1 MAIDKLIPQYLNSDT
16 DQKLV
21 KSVEMTDNLNVRT
34 STDEENSGGVL
45 KNVKGT
51 ILVEPKTPLQAF
63 PAGENRVIGSV
74 ANDKSKEV
82 IFFVW
87 NSNGDHGVYKL
98 ETDIDKFVRVYQ
110 DSVLNFQKYA
120 HIDCDV
126 VINEDEETIVY
137 WTDNVNP
144 PMKLN
149 VNRVINGGYP
159 AQLTNGTDYEK
170 LLCLTVAKQPPLKAP
185 TYSLINNSSLGYNN
199 IVEKLFQFA
208 YKYVY
213 EDGEHSALSPYSS
226 IAYANNMLKDYFI
239 TEEKKNFFNQ
249 IDVYVKNTTAD
260 VKEIILYAR
269 ENIGQ
274 TFYEV
279 GKIENTN
286 GTGSVTISFTN
297 NKIGKPLSK
306 EEVLKS
312 YDNVPQKARTLAIT
326 NNRLFFGNYTEGYPN
341 IDVNVELLA
350 NYTSKPDV
358 YDIDVT
364 VETPDFTLATDASVP
379 KIKLDLTNIP
389 SSIDAGSILN
399 LNFIVNMNEVHISGG
414 VFFADFIELEDGE
427 LQIVYQRKDDTT
439 NAEVKTMAVKKLKA
453 ESFLDT
459 LWTLFSAQ
467 FDSSVWTEFV
477 PALSFKSEGLYVKE
491 SIPIDNATSKSDLI
505 TLIESKLTGQTFDVF
520 LNPTDNARRLCITE
534 HQTLNAYPEKAAF
547 NGVATFKFDT
557 QSTSSNSIL
566 FGLKMQYADIEPFEF
581 FKDGSKPTE
590 IISTNRIRLEAYAQT
605 TRRVTPYMSDVD
617 IVSGATGVY
626 TSLEGSRSFKSG
638 ASHKFGIV
646 YLDDRGRASGVQ
658 EVGDVF
664 IQPLNKRNALSLP
677 NGSASV
683 IMRIN
688 HNPPVWASKWLPVYV
703 GHGSTELGFMYS
715 VNGAFVPRNNLD
727 QNTATG
733 TKNKIY
739 ISVNSLFGDN
749 GFNKSF
755 GADVEYKF
763 EKGDKLRIID
773 YGRGSKYT
781 TEFKVVG
788 FKRLNPDEETN
799 PIFDKINE
807 DAKSVTSGEFLI
819 VEDNGVY
826 PFSYSSVLNEN
837 SKWFDNC
844 IVEVYRNRK
853 QLDDESYVYYEIG
866 KTYDILSNSH
876 SSDRGVVNSVE
887 FTVTALTSAGV
898 NRINFTTTTHL
909 YSGDILTDGT
919 NYITVESVE
928 YINGLYYCYCSRTGG
943 FFAVGSTYT
952 LTLSNSDALIEI
964 TQGDVYFRP
973 RLLYVSS
980 KQIDQ
985 VSYKSAGSMP
995 AIVDWI
1001 EDYSVSDFFSSKQ
1014 TSKGK
1019 PYGYIPDSKTIRRIS
1034 SITYSDPYVID
1045 SDRLNLSTFNLS
1057 GANWKDMDIEYG
1069 QIDKIVPR
1077 GDSLTVLQNSKASAV
1092 PIGRNLVG
1100 YADGKTNL
1108 TTSTDVLGKESY
1120 YAGDFGTSGNPESVV
1135 ERFGVVYYTDLDSR
1149 KIIRLSADGITP
1161 ISDKGLSGEI
1171 QTLFE
1176 DVSNNVPIPKLV
1188 GGFDPD
1194 NDEYIITLEDLSQS
1208 FIYVASSDPE
1218 LEPFAYEVEINE
1230 DGLYAPE
1237 ATYTSTAVIW
1247 NNINF
1252 YWQSLCADWDTLGNG
1267 ILNIEN
1273 STLLID
1279 SSWIGSNATI
1289 EILITNNAKSFVAV
1303 GQINLGTGEII
1314 LPSATCDGLNISTDF
1329 AGSEAQGMTIA
1340 YKHKEGVWSSKYS
1353 FKPSNY
1359 AHIGNKMYSFFESDS
1374 GLAWLHNKN
1383 EIRGNFYG
1391 IQYPSMF
1398 EMCANFNPS
1407 MIKTHE
1413 ALGIEGGGNWTS
1425 AISNSVQKTTIEE
1438 FDEREGHRYAMI
1450 RRDIVQS
1457 SAHKIYIGTIESVDV
1472 VNNKITFTTPI
1483 NRLPFTIGDEL
1494 KIVNGSN
1501 LTSTG
1506 STILGISDR
1515 KTINCSSSVF
1525 SVGEQIM
1532 VEQSS
1537 FINGDP
1543 MRDVFAKIKMTST
1556 DTEPY
1561 EVHALSVHYTRSKLH
1576 NDRVN

>member
-51 ILVEPKTPLQAF
+51 VLVEPKTPVHAF

-74 ANDKSKEV
+74 ANDKSKEA

-87 NSNGDHGVYKL
+87 NSNGDHGIYKL

-110 DSVLNFQKYA
+110 DSVLKFQKYA

-126 VINEDEETIVY
+126 VINEDGETIVY

-149 VNRVINGGYP
+149 VNRAVSGNYP
-159 AQLTNGTDYEK
+159 SQLTSGTDYQK

-185 TYSLINNSSLGYNN
+185 TYTLVNNSSLGYNN
-199 IVEKLFQFA
+199 VVERLFQFA

-226 IAYANNMLKDYFI
+226 IAYAENMLKDYFL
-239 TEEKKNFFNQ
+239 TDGKKNFFNQ
-249 IDVYVKNTTAD
+249 INVYVQNTTAD

-269 ENIGQ
+269 ENTGQ

-279 GKIENTN
+279 GKVDNTN
-286 GTGSVTISFTN
+286 GTGFTFISFTN

-312 YDNVPQKARTLAIT
+312 YDNVPQKAKTLAIT
-326 NNRLFFGNYTEGYPN
+326 NNRLFFGNYTEGYSN
-341 IDVNVELLA
+341 INVDVDLLT
-350 NYTSKPDV
+350 NYTSKPSA
-358 YDIDVT
+358 YDISVT
-364 VETPDFTLATDASVP
+364 VEAPNYNVASDATVP
-379 KIKLDLTNIP
+379 KISLDVSNLPATIP
-389 SSIDAGSILN
+389 AGSVLN
-399 LNFIVNMNEVHISGG
+399 LNFIVNMNELHVSGG
-414 VFFADFIELEDGE
+414 VFFADFIQLEDGE

-459 LWTLFSAQ
+459 LWDLWSAQ
-467 FDSSVWTEFV
+467 FDSSVWTQFT
-477 PALSFKSEGLYVKE
+477 PALSFISEGLYVKE
-491 SIPIDNATSKSDLI
+491 SIPIENSTTKANI
-505 TLIESKLTGQTFDVF
+505 IGLIESKLTGQTFDVF
-520 LNPTDNARRLCITE
+520 LNPTNNARRLCITE
-534 HQTLNAYPEKAAF
+534 HQLLNAYAEKAAF
-547 NGVATFKFDT
+547 NGVATFKFET
-557 QSTSSNSIL
+557 QNITTSEIL
-566 FGLKMQYADIEPFEF
+566 FGLKMQHVDIEPFEF

-590 IISTNRIRLEAYAQT
+590 IITTNRIRLQSYGGT
-605 TRRVTPYMSDVD
+605 VRRVVPYMNDVE

-626 TSLEGSRSFKSG
+626 TNLDGSRSFKSG
-638 ASHKFGIV
+638 ASHKLGIV

-658 EVGDVF
+658 ETGDVF
-664 IQPLNKRNALSLP
+664 VQGLNRRNALSKQD
-677 NGSASV
+677 GSASV
-683 IMRIN
+683 VMKIN
-688 HNPPVWASKWLPVYV
+688 HNPPSWAHKWLPVYV
-703 GHGSTELGFMYS
+703 GHGSIELKFMYS
-715 VNGAFVPRNNLD
+715 VNGAFVPRNNLG

-755 GADVEYKF
+755 GSDIDYKF

-788 FKRLNPDEETN
+788 FERLNEDEETN

-807 DAKSVTSGEFLI
+807 DSKSVTSGEFLI

-826 PFSYSSVLNEN
+826 PFNYSSVLNEN

-853 QLDDESYVYYEIG
+853 ELDDESYVYYELG
-866 KTYDILSNSH
+866 KVYDIENNAH
-876 SSDRGVVNSVE
+876 SSERSGNTLGATIDYVDGELLIYSASKFFKEDVLEVNGKSITVNDVWYENGFYYATYEDKNVPALGVSSYLFN
-887 FTVTALTSAGV
+887 
-898 NRINFTTTTHL
+898 I
-909 YSGDILTDGT
+909 T
-919 NYITVESVE
+919 NYSP
-928 YINGLYYCYCSRTGG
+928 
-943 FFAVGSTYT
+943 A
-952 LTLSNSDALIEI
+952 IEI

-973 RLLYVSS
+973 RLLYVAS

-995 AIVDWI
+995 AVVDWI
-1001 EDYSVSDFFSSKQ
+1001 EDYSVSDFFNSKQ

-1057 GANWKDMDIEYG
+1057 GANWKDMDIEHG

-1092 PIGRNLVG
+1092 PVGRNLIG

-1176 DVSNNVPIPKLV
+1176 DVSNNVAIPKLV

-1194 NDEYIITLEDLSQS
+1194 NDEYILTVEDLSQS
-1208 FIYVASSDPE
+1208 FIYVASGDPE
-1218 LEPFAYEVEINE
+1218 LEPFAYEVEVNE
-1230 DGLYAPE
+1230 DGLYTPE
-1237 ATYTSTAVIW
+1237 ITYTSTAVIW

-1252 YWQSLCADWDTLGNG
+1252 YWQNLCADWDTLGNG

-1273 STLLID
+1273 SNLLID

-1289 EILITNNAKSFVAV
+1289 DILITNSAKSFVAV
-1303 GQINLGTGEII
+1303 GQINLGTGEVI
-1314 LPSATCDGLNISTDF
+1314 LPNTTCEGLSITTDF
-1329 AGSEAQGMTIA
+1329 AGSESQGMTIA

-1359 AHIGNKMYSFFESDS
+1359 VHIGNKMYSFFHSDS
-1374 GLAWLHNKN
+1374 GLSWLHNKN
-1383 EIRGNFYG
+1383 ETRGNFYG

-1413 ALGIEGGGNWTS
+1413 ALGVEGNGNWTS
-1425 AISNSVQKTTIEE
+1425 EISNSVQKTTVEE
-1438 FDEREGHRYAMI
+1438 FDEREGHKYAMI
-1450 RRDIVQS
+1450 RRDIIQS
-1457 SAHKIYIGTIESVDV
+1457 SAHKIYIGTIESI
-1472 VNNKITFTTPI
+1472 NGNKITFSTPV
-1483 NRLPFTIGDEL
+1483 NRLPFIVGDEL
-1494 KIVNGSN
+1494 KIVSGSN

-1515 KTINCSSSVF
+1515 KTINCSSAVF